1 MLKSIPFTAVD
12 VQRYAESGRLV
23 LRLQKPKALS
33 DAQIDAL
40 LVPVWQ
46 NDYSNRKVP
55 SNLMNRLDD
64 NDVGRDAD
72 RKALE
77 DLEPNS
83 ASVKETL
90 DSYDNVRLSLD
101 EMLRELNE
109 KSGLT
114 DDELRKKVYNSIM
127 ALT

>member
-1 MLKSIPFTAVD
+1 VLKSIPFTAVD